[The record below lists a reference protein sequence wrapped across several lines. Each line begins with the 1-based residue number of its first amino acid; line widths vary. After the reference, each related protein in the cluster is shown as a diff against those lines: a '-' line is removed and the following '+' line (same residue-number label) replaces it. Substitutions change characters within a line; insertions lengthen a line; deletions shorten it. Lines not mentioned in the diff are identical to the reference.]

1 MKGDEVQRIV
11 DFVRAN
17 GWEYDNKDEYIH
29 FYKKDSVG
37 IDIGEDEVVFIDD
50 TGDFAHIPLNFYA
63 VVGFVYVKRLL
74 LPVIPDSI

>member
-1 MKGDEVQRIV
+1 MKVDEVQRIV

-17 GWEYDNKDEYIH
+17 GWEYNNKDEYMH
-29 FYKKDSVG
+29 FYKKDSAG

-74 LPVIPDSI
+74 LPEIPDST